1 VASVFNFGGGFDL
14 HYDGGDVSGSVYV
27 AYLYADS
34 EDLSVTIEIGS
45 IAWRPDFGPVWAGGQ
60 AGAIANRLDSQDPR
74 FHFPYVIFGNST
86 ADGYGFIFQNF
97 EDFNFRIG
105 VPSGADPSPP
115 PLSQPS
121 FYPDPTPHD
130 TEALIRK
137 RKGEVPVANAAH
149 GGSDSGVIPTSAKR
163 PKRVIA

>member
-1 VASVFNFGGGFDL
+1 
-14 HYDGGDVSGSVYV
+14 V

-45 IAWRPDFGPVWAGGQ
+45 IAWRPDFGPVWASGQ
-60 AGAIANRLDSQDPR
+60 AGNAIANRLDSQDPR

-105 VPSGADPSPP
+105 VPSGATRRRPRLAAA
-115 PLSQPS
+115 LS
-121 FYPDPTPHD
+121 
-130 TEALIRK
+130 
-137 RKGEVPVANAAH
+137 
-149 GGSDSGVIPTSAKR
+149 
-163 PKRVIA
+163 

>member
-1 VASVFNFGGGFDL
+1 
-14 HYDGGDVSGSVYV
+14 V